1 MFDTLYD
8 GTSIENYNL
17 RVDIGENIF
26 SKLII
31 KKMKCH
37 LKPSQEEGKSQLDSY
52 EVKFEIL
59 IIY

>member
-1 MFDTLYD
+1 
-8 GTSIENYNL
+8 
-17 RVDIGENIF
+17 
-26 SKLII
+26 
-31 KKMKCH
+31 MKCH